1 MKKEFHFVVILLTVS
16 VLTFPFMGFS
26 QNSSLL
32 MREGDALWEERVEA
46 GKAEAAISSYKKVLE
61 VELESYEAFW
71 KIARACFYLGDLLPE
86 TGEMRDQHREMGEE
100 GMTYARRA
108 LELNPEGVEGHYYY
122 VLSIAQYSI
131 GISIIKALT
140 MGLGSDYEEHIGKA
154 LEINKNYDSA
164 GPLRA
169 MGRYWYRLPW
179 IKRDVKKSI
188 RYLKEAVVSAP
199 ANVRG
204 HLYLAESYLKAGEKE
219 PAKAHLQKALEIVP
233 DLNKEVDAKR
243 WKERAGMLLKEKF

>member
-1 MKKEFHFVVILLTVS
+1 MKKEFHFIVILLIIS
-16 VLTFPFMGFS
+16 VLMFPFTGFP
-26 QNSSLL
+26 QNSSSF
-32 MREGDALWEERVEA
+32 MREGDVLWEERVERE
-46 GKAEAAISSYKKVLE
+46 KARAAMSSYQKVLE
-61 VELESYEAFW
+61 VEGESYEACW
-71 KIARACFYLGDLLPE
+71 KIARVCFYLGDLLPE
-86 TGEMRDQHREMGEE
+86 TEEMKDQHREMGEE
-100 GMTYARRA
+100 GMRYAKRA

-140 MGLGSDYEEHIGKA
+140 RGLGSDYEEHIGKA

-179 IKRDVKKSI
+179 IKRDIKKSI
-188 RYLKEAVVSAP
+188 RYLKEAVASAP

-204 HLYLAESYLKAGEKE
+204 YVYLAESYLKAGEE
-219 PAKAHLQKALEIVP
+219 DLAKAHLQKSLEIVP
-233 DLNKEVDAKR
+233 DLNKEVDAMR
-243 WKERAGMLLKEKF
+243 WKEKAGMLLKEKL